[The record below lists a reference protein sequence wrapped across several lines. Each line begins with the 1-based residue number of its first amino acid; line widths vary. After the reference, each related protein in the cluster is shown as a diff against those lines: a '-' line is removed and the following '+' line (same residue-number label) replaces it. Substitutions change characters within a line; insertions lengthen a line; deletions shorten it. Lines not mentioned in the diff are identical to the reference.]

1 MLEVK
6 KLKKK
11 FGSNVVLNDISFNV
25 SKGDIISIVG
35 PSGSGKSTLLRCLNL
50 IEKPSSGDIIFEG
63 TSLVGKKA
71 DLSLLRQKMGMVF
84 QQFNLFPHLTVID
97 NITLAPVKL
106 KLMNEV
112 TARKKAL
119 ELLNTINLKDKAEHY
134 PNELSGGQKQR
145 VAIIRTLI
153 MEPDIILFDEPT
165 SALDPEM
172 IGEVLDL
179 IKKVADTG
187 KTMVIVSHEMNFV
200 KNVAT
205 TTADKAKTTGGIN
218 DLYPYLSAFS
228 LVSLAVGIFIAA
240 GCTKPVAVKIAKTI
254 IHAPVIHLSLIHI

>member
-6 KLKKK
+6 KLKKR

-187 KTMVIVSHEMNFV
+187 KTTVIVSHEMNFV
-200 KNVAT
+200 KKVSNRVLFIDGGKVIFDGKT
-205 TTADKAKTTGGIN
+205 KDFFSSENIRIKEFLDKIK
-218 DLYPYLSAFS
+218 
-228 LVSLAVGIFIAA
+228 
-240 GCTKPVAVKIAKTI
+240 K
-254 IHAPVIHLSLIHI
+254 